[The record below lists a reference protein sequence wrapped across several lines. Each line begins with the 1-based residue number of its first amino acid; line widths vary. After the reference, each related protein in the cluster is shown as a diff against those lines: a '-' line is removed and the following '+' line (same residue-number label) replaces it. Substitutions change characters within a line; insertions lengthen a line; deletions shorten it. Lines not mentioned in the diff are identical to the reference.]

1 MVQFRLVAL
10 GSPSTIEQLL
20 IAGEDQAFVEC
31 ESDDLLSAFV
41 DLISAYYVFHVK
53 YPDGMAGFL
62 LFLQDTDNVFWG
74 TKYSAFMSK
83 LRVW

>member
-1 MVQFRLVAL
+1 
-10 GSPSTIEQLL
+10 
-20 IAGEDQAFVEC
+20 
-31 ESDDLLSAFV
+31 
-41 DLISAYYVFHVK
+41 VFHVK